1 MVGKDGSTSTD
12 NIATSG
18 NFVNLFISFLLF
30 ILAYISNSML
40 VTEETLGRDENQPK
54 QNNDYVVD
62 ATSNQDGSEGNS
74 STSFLDY
81 FDLYSDFDL

>member
-1 MVGKDGSTSTD
+1 
-12 NIATSG
+12 
-18 NFVNLFISFLLF
+18 
-30 ILAYISNSML
+30 ML
-40 VTEETLGRDENQPK
+40 VTEETLGRDENQQK